1 MSKLDDIEL
10 ARALHVLFITHWIG
24 GVAFI
29 TLVALP
35 LARAQRPWGG
45 LGALRS
51 MRADE
56 RALRDVGTG
65 DPAPSSASAYNL
77 DSKWTTQ
84 DGASVALDSFAGK
97 PVVAVMGYTT
107 CRDICPATMADMMW
121 IEKHLPADTADRVHF
136 AFFSFDSEADT
147 PERLRLYAESHGLDL
162 SRWTFLRADDD
173 AAREL
178 AAALGVGY
186 RPNGQGASTAPLS
199 FLFSMK
205 RGKSPSSS
213 AAPKQAQTSS
223 SPNWAA

>member
-1 MSKLDDIEL
+1 MSELDDIEL

-65 DPAPSSASAYNL
+65 DPALSSASAYNL

-84 DGASVALDSFAGK
+84 DGVSVALVSFAAK
-97 PVVAVMGYTT
+97 PVVAAMGYTT
-107 CRDICPATMADMMW
+107 CRDICPATVADMMW

-136 AFFSFDSEADT
+136 AFFSFDSEAGT

-186 RPNGQGASTAPLS
+186 PPNGQGDFDHAAVISLLDEKGEIA
-199 FLFSMK
+199 FQQ
-205 RGKSPSSS
+205 RG
-213 AAPKQAQTSS
+213 A
-223 SPNWAA
+223 